1 MFKKLFQKTN
11 KTDNKEEDNRYIS
24 FYKII
29 FEIIAADH
37 EIKDAEIQIAS
48 KLLEDFF
55 GIEKPISILEFEKL
69 RDNGYFNIDLTKITI
84 ELKKSLPYVERQKLI
99 QICWQTLLIDKDED
113 VLETSTVRKISTLL
127 GIEDQDFISIRN
139 RVKKS

>member
-37 EIKDAEIQIAS
+37 EIKDDEIQIAS

-99 QICWQTLLIDKDED
+99 QICFPVRPLL
-113 VLETSTVRKISTLL
+113 
-127 GIEDQDFISIRN
+127 
-139 RVKKS
+139 RVQYCH

>member
-37 EIKDAEIQIAS
+37 EIKDDEIQIAS

>member
-11 KTDNKEEDNRYIS
+11 KIDNKEEDNRYIS

-37 EIKDAEIQIAS
+37 EIKDDEIQIAS

-55 GIEKPISILEFEKL
+55 GIEKSISILEFEKL
-69 RDNGYFNIDLTKITI
+69 RDNGFFNIDLTKITI
-84 ELKKSLPYVERQKLI
+84 ELKKSLSYVERQKLI
-99 QICWQTLLIDKDED
+99 QICWQTLLVDKDED

>member
-1 MFKKLFQKTN
+1 MFKKLFQKSNT
-11 KTDNKEEDNRYIS
+11 TDNTKKENRFTS
-24 FYKII
+24 LYKII

-37 EIKDAEIQIAS
+37 EIRDDEIQIAS

-55 GIEKPISILEFEKL
+55 DIKNSISVLEFEKL
-69 RDNGYFNIDLTKITI
+69 RDKGHFNIDLTRITSEIKKI
-84 ELKKSLPYVERQKLI
+84 LSYPERQKLI
-99 QICWQTLLIDKDED
+99 QICWEILLVDRNED
-113 VLETSTVRKISTLL
+113 VLETSTVRKISILL

>member
-29 FEIIAADH
+29 FEIIVADH
-37 EIKDAEIQIAS
+37 EIKDDEIQIAS

-55 GIEKPISILEFEKL
+55 GIEKSISILEFEKL

-84 ELKKSLPYVERQKLI
+84 ELKKLLPYVERQKLI

>member
-11 KTDNKEEDNRYIS
+11 KIDNKEEDNRYIS

-37 EIKDAEIQIAS
+37 EIKDDEIQIAS

-55 GIEKPISILEFEKL
+55 GIEKSISILEFEKL
-69 RDNGYFNIDLTKITI
+69 RDNGFFNIDLTKITI
-84 ELKKSLPYVERQKLI
+84 ELKKLLSYAERQKLI
-99 QICWQTLLIDKDED
+99 QICWQTLLVDKDED